1 MYTLVTFDICIYAV
15 LISSPQ
21 SRIFPSLSKSSQGP
35 WSNFCHYSF
44 AIFRLHINGIGHTVV
59 FGGSLFSLSMMLF
72 RFIHVPAGSHST
84 VWYNTICL
92 PIPQVMFIWIVSF
105 FFFLANM
112 NKAVTNIYLYKSL
125 FVSHMCFYLSW
136 VNS

>member
-105 FFFLANM
+105 FFFWLIWIKLLRIFICIKVFLWATC
-112 NKAVTNIYLYKSL
+112 VFIYLG
-125 FVSHMCFYLSW
+125 
-136 VNS
+136 